1 MPRISQFFGIMIYMY
16 YNDHLPPHFHAKHA
30 EYEALIRIDTLAIL
44 KGELP
49 QQEKAPFSNGL
60 PCIVRNLKLIGSLPR
75 KDYHSDPL
83 LQWSDREVTR

>member
-30 EYEALIRIDTLAIL
+30 EYESLIRIDTLTVF

-49 QQEKAPFSNGL
+49 RQEKTIVLKWAALHCEELKINWELAKKGL
-60 PCIVRNLKLIGSLPR
+60 P
-75 KDYHSDPL
+75 
-83 LQWSDREVTR
+83 LQPIAPME